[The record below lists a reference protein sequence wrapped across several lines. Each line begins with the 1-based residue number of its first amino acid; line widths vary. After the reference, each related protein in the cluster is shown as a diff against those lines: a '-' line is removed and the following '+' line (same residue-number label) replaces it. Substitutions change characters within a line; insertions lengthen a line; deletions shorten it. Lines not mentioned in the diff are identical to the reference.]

1 MNETP
6 VGDNLIDEAGFQS
19 RTKMENSLSN
29 RILGWAF
36 GASIIINIAW
46 VALVSGSNL
55 FGKGAAL
62 PILHEKPIKVFK
74 PIPVKPKPKPV
85 KPPPPPPRPPKVQ
98 PKITPIHPHP
108 TPPRPRPTPTHPV
121 PVAHT
126 ANPNARPA
134 PNIPP
139 APPTNDTS
147 PPNPGP
153 PSPPAPPAPLSPP
166 APPAPPAVA
175 PPAPKAPPPAP
186 PPPPP
191 PPPPP
196 VVHHPANY
204 NAQIDQQDAVPP
216 SAGDLNVSLDGIN
229 GTDITNGK
237 IVISF
242 TIDGTGRV
250 RGAHVQESSG
260 SSELD
265 NRYLEAIRRAR
276 CTPAI
281 QDHIPRDSS
290 QTITIPVS
298 T

>member
-6 VGDNLIDEAGFQS
+6 VEDNLIDEASFQS

-36 GASIIINIAW
+36 GASVIINIVW

-55 FGKGAAL
+55 FGKGGAV
-62 PILHEKPIKVFK
+62 PQLHEVKIKTFK

-85 KPPPPPPRPPKVQ
+85 KPPPPPPKPPKVQ

-108 TPPRPRPTPTHPV
+108 TPPQPQRHQV
-121 PVAHT
+121 QVHT
-126 ANPNARPA
+126 T
-134 PNIPP
+134 
-139 APPTNDTS
+139 TNVHAVS
-147 PPNPGP
+147 PLT
-153 PSPPAPPAPLSPP
+153 APP
-166 APPAPPAVA
+166 APPAPPGPFVPSPTPVPPA
-175 PPAPKAPPPAP
+175 PPAPPVPPTPPAP
-186 PPPPP
+186 PAAAPPAPPPPRPAPPAPPPP

-204 NAQIDQQDAVPP
+204 NVNIDHQDAVSP
-216 SAGDLNVSLDGIN
+216 SAGDLNVSLDGIS
-229 GTDITNGK
+229 GTDITNSK

-250 RGAHVQESSG
+250 RGARVQEGSG

-265 NRYLEAIRRAR
+265 NRYLEAIRRVH

-281 QDHIPRDSS
+281 QDHIPRESS
-290 QTITIPVS
+290 QTITIPVN